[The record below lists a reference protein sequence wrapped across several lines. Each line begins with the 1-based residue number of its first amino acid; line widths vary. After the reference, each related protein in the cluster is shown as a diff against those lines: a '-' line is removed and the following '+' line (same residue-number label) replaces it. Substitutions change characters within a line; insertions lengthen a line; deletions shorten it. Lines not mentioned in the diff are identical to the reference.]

1 MLVSIIIPYF
11 KSEKYIQQAV
21 NSVLKQKYNNW
32 ELIIVDDEIS
42 NSSKDILNKIKNR
55 IKNKIRI
62 ISNSRN
68 FGAGISRNRAIKI
81 ARGKYV
87 AFLDSDDF
95 WNEKKLYEQIYY
107 MKEKNAK
114 ISFTSYKV
122 INESEYSMYSVKAEF
137 NLNYDELL
145 KKCPICCSS
154 VVIETGLL
162 KKNIFRNLKTKE
174 DYELWLRLSRNFTFY
189 GINKILTTYRSRKNT
204 LSSNQFN
211 KIYNAFHIYNSV
223 NNFNFIKSIF
233 FVVRLYLNA
242 SIKKFL

>member
-21 NSVLKQKYNNW
+21 NSVLKQKYKNW

-95 WNEKKLYEQIYY
+95 WNEKKLMLVQTL
-107 MKEKNAK
+107 
-114 ISFTSYKV
+114 FTSSNV
-122 INESEYSMYSVKAEF
+122 TGIES
-137 NLNYDELL
+137 NLNF
-145 KKCPICCSS
+145 SM
-154 VVIETGLL
+154 
-162 KKNIFRNLKTKE
+162 
-174 DYELWLRLSRNFTFY
+174 
-189 GINKILTTYRSRKNT
+189 
-204 LSSNQFN
+204 
-211 KIYNAFHIYNSV
+211 
-223 NNFNFIKSIF
+223 
-233 FVVRLYLNA
+233 
-242 SIKKFL
+242 

>member
-1 MLVSIIIPYF
+1 
-11 KSEKYIQQAV
+11 
-21 NSVLKQKYNNW
+21 
-32 ELIIVDDEIS
+32 
-42 NSSKDILNKIKNR
+42 
-55 IKNKIRI
+55 
-62 ISNSRN
+62 
-68 FGAGISRNRAIKI
+68 
-81 ARGKYV
+81 
-87 AFLDSDDF
+87 
-95 WNEKKLYEQIYY
+95 
-107 MKEKNAK
+107 
-114 ISFTSYKV
+114 
-122 INESEYSMYSVKAEF
+122 MYSVKAEF

-154 VVIETGLL
+154 VVVETGIL

-233 FVVRLYLNA
+233 YVVRLYLNA